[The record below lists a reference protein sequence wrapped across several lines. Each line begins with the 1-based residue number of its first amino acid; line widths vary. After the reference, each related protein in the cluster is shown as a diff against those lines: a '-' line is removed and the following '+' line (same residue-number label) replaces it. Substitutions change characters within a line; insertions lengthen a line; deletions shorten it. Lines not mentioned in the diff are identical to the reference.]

1 MRQRDCHGRD
11 EHSTAVQRKAA
22 RFITNLL
29 LGLRLAFHFALKV
42 LPGDITEHRVISA
55 ARIGSPDWQPPDWP
69 VLVTA
74 RAKFRAPT

>member
-1 MRQRDCHGRD
+1 
-11 EHSTAVQRKAA
+11 
-22 RFITNLL
+22 
-29 LGLRLAFHFALKV
+29 LKV